1 MDIKFLKTA
10 VTIFIIVYL
19 STSFIM
25 ADINFMNWEVQQ
37 RSFMIICF
45 FFFVFLV
52 NLNKALSE

>member
-37 RSFMIICF
+37 RAFMILCYII
-45 FFFVFLV
+45 FVFLV
-52 NLNKALSE
+52 KLKVRLS